1 MQKVLVVFYLGDRYL
16 PMILSLCKELSKRG
30 VASDALLMN
39 SETIRFYPIS
49 RKKVPFIVFLYSFL
63 YRKLRQIRGFYRLGL
78 NAFFTRRVYQ
88 IIEKDYLMINYSGV
102 FTEDRLGFAKYSKAM
117 GKKLTID
124 IWGNDFYRVYDWEHD
139 WHKDLF
145 NEVDTIYVSTSKM
158 FNDIVS
164 TCPNSSEKLIV
175 SPIPVPQLDT
185 LCKLMDNEIGRNN
198 SFLSKEAEGRIVL
211 TIGYSG
217 RPWQQHFYVLD
228 AIDRLSDAQKKN
240 LFLLLPMTYYLEH
253 HYMLYIQTRLD
264 QLGIPYQIQT
274 SFLPEIQS
282 LTMRTITDIFVV
294 VQLTDAFAG
303 SVREHIVAG
312 SVLVAGEWLPYD
324 ILSEYGVYYHS
335 CNSSSLSETL
345 SDVIDNIKEEKAK
358 CAKNR
363 EIMMNHFSIASI
375 CEKRIGIINSL

>member
-16 PMILSLCKELSKRG
+16 PMILSLCKEFSKRG
-30 VASDALLMN
+30 VPSDALLIN

-49 RKKVPFIVFLYSFL
+49 RKGVPFIVSLYSYL
-63 YRKLRQIRGFYRLGL
+63 YRKLRLIRGFYRLGL
-78 NAFFTRRVYQ
+78 NSFFTRRVYQ
-88 IIEKDYLMINYSGV
+88 TIEKDYSMINYSGA
-102 FTEDRLGFAKYSKAM
+102 FTEDRLGFARYSKARK
-117 GKKLTID
+117 KKLTID

-139 WHKDLF
+139 WHKVFF
-145 NEVDTIYVSTSKM
+145 NEVDAIYVSTSQM
-158 FNDIVS
+158 FNDVVT
-164 TCPNSSEKLIV
+164 TCPDCIEKLKV

-185 LCKLMDNEIGRNN
+185 LCKLMNNEIKRNS
-198 SFLSKEAEGRIVL
+198 SFLSKEAEGKIVL

-228 AIDRLSDAQKKN
+228 AIDRLSDAQKKK

-264 QLGIPYQIQT
+264 QLGIPYQILT
-274 SFLPEIQS
+274 SFLQETQS
-282 LTMRTITDIFVV
+282 LSMRLITDIFVV

-312 SVLVAGEWLPYD
+312 SVLVAGDWLPYD

-335 CNSSSLSETL
+335 CNSSSLSKAL
-345 SDVIDNIKEEKAK
+345 SDVIDNIREEKAK
-358 CAKNR
+358 CEKNR
-363 EIMMNHFSIASI
+363 EIMINHFSTASI
-375 CEKRIGIINSL
+375 CENRIEIINSL